1 MPSLLPK
8 EQAKHLRA
16 LEQNLRVALKGR
28 SGGRFPPASHQAWA
42 LTRRRWGYHQRRSLL
57 PHRVHSSPT
66 APLCKF
72 GSSLSAGVDGSA
84 DEALELSSHSRL
96 SDDHKQLPLE
106 RAVPQI
112 IASPRLADMAWGSGA
127 QATGAKR
134 ISPFHQAFADR
145 AGAIDHAKLS
155 KTPAVVGAAAA
166 ALRGLSS
173 PYGTGD
179 SRWVRGESSIA
190 ALSSLAENRPCP
202 ACDGSLGADV
212 MTLSCF
218 ESADQVVLLIEKI
231 WPASI
236 LRTFTPQKRL
246 LRSVN
251 FVS

>member
-1 MPSLLPK
+1 MEYRTAATSIRVSSCPVYCRRNRQSTWG
-8 EQAKHLRA
+8 ARA
-16 LEQNLRVALKGR
+16 ESA
-28 SGGRFPPASHQAWA
+28 GGSQGSIWRAVSSSITPGLGLDATAVGISPAAN
-42 LTRRRWGYHQRRSLL
+42 LL
-57 PHRVHSSPT
+57 PHRSPT

-112 IASPRLADMAWGSGA
+112 IASPRLADLTWGSGA

-134 ISPFHQAFADR
+134 ISLFHQAFADR
-145 AGAIDHAKLS
+145 AGVIDHAKLS
-155 KTPAVVGAAAA
+155 KTPAIVGAAAA

-202 ACDGSLGADV
+202 ACDELLGADV

-218 ESADQVVLLIEKI
+218 DEC
-231 WPASI
+231 
-236 LRTFTPQKRL
+236 
-246 LRSVN
+246 RSGR
-251 FVS
+251 SPH